1 MKNDLILGA
10 IVGVCTAW
18 FADTI
23 KDACADYLEKRN
35 VTKWLKDPKN
45 LRLFIK
51 EQQRMMLACAKN
63 DKALYQRLSE
73 LDLGDKPKPENEKI
87 RKALADDEKFAMMRR
102 IWAAVVENQRYVDLD
117 EEETEENSKGT
128 NKKTTTTTA

>member
-23 KDACADYLEKRN
+23 KDACANYLEKRN
-35 VTKWLKDPKN
+35 VTKWLKDSKN